1 MSEMQM
7 CSFPPISAMGA
18 SHQTVYLSLWL
29 RPSRYDEEAD
39 NDPGCNDDHD
49 YDDIGRES
57 SDRLSLASA

>member
-1 MSEMQM
+1 MILIVLMVLTM
-7 CSFPPISAMGA
+7 ILAA

-29 RPSRYDEEAD
+29 GSSWYDEEAD